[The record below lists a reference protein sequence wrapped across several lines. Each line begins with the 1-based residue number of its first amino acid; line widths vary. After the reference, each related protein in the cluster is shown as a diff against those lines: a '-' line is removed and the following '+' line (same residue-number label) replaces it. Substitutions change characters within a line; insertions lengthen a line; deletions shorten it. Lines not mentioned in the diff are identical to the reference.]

1 MFIMKK
7 TLKVFYFILGIST
20 FITNQSLSQEFK
32 NPPFKNIIINQKTID
47 RTDEEFIDF
56 NGNKLKLA
64 NFDHKI
70 NLVNFWATWCLP
82 CKEEM
87 PSLDKLVEIFGKS
100 NIKIYSINVEKINKK
115 NTDIFFNELKI
126 KNFGTYYDPEF
137 TLANKIALRGLPTT
151 LILDKDGKE
160 IARIIGAINF
170 SDQEFVNWLRN
181 F

>member
-1 MFIMKK
+1 MLKK
-7 TLKVFYFILGIST
+7 LIKKIL
-20 FITNQSLSQEFK
+20 
-32 NPPFKNIIINQKTID
+32 
-47 RTDEEFIDF
+47 
-56 NGNKLKLA
+56 
-64 NFDHKI
+64 
-70 NLVNFWATWCLP
+70 
-82 CKEEM
+82 
-87 PSLDKLVEIFGKS
+87 IF
-100 NIKIYSINVEKINKK
+100 
-115 NTDIFFNELKI
+115 FFNELKI